1 MMKYFGWQFNSE
13 KRDYL
18 FFIKGVS
25 INDYNLN
32 NIDNSEGIKFV
43 RNVINNDE
51 IPLVQKI
58 VDDLLQ
64 PTKASTYF
72 HSDSRK
78 KKSFL
83 ELKDNAKRI
92 AAKLVISKITDDIGY
107 KRNEVLSI
115 LNYTTKF
122 IKRAIFQQEKCNIQ
136 Y

>member
-32 NIDNSEGIKFV
+32 NIDNSEGINFV
-43 RNVINNDE
+43 RNVILNNDE

-64 PTKASTYF
+64 LLHIF
-72 HSDSRK
+72 ILIVERRNHS
-78 KKSFL
+78 
-83 ELKDNAKRI
+83 
-92 AAKLVISKITDDIGY
+92 
-107 KRNEVLSI
+107 LS
-115 LNYTTKF
+115 
-122 IKRAIFQQEKCNIQ
+122 
-136 Y
+136 